1 MTKSTT
7 VRQNY
12 QLVNAKYKLDTTE
25 IKFIMVALTQIKKE
39 DTALQE
45 YEIKVSD
52 LESTLGSEQNYPRLK
67 QFAKKIMSKPLEV
80 LTDDGW
86 IVANWFADVEYK
98 KGQAKFIVTFSSKLK
113 PYLLDLQQR
122 YIHHNLKY
130 ILPLTSNYSVR
141 IYQLLKE
148 YEKLTKRYFDV
159 TDLMQILQVP
169 KSLERYDNFKRKV
182 LKVAELEIFEHTDI
196 AFTFEEEKQGKK
208 VFRLIFRIYPNPK
221 NAPKKENNNPTLI
234 SDTFEENSSFS
245 KYYGRNILTF
255 SGDLREHIIL
265 ITPYT
270 DGVLSVVFQ
279 DGSSLN
285 VENEKTLQMILK

>member
-25 IKFIMVALTQIKKE
+25 IKFIMVAITQIKKE

-52 LESTLGSEQNYPRLK
+52 LESILGAEQNHPRLK

-80 LTDDGW
+80 PTDDGW

-113 PYLLDLQQR
+113 PYLLDLRER
-122 YIHHNLKY
+122 YVHHNLKY
-130 ILPLTSNYSVR
+130 ILPLASTYSVR

-148 YEKLTKRYFDV
+148 YEKLTKRYFEV
-159 TDLMQILQVP
+159 SELMEILQVP

-182 LKVAELEIFEHTDI
+182 LKVAELELFEHTDI

-208 VFRLIFRIYPNPK
+208 VSRLIFRISPNPK
-221 NAPKKENNNPTLI
+221 NKSKEQ
-234 SDTFEENSSFS
+234 SSKQGTFDLKLENKFDE
-245 KYYGRNILTF
+245 YYGKNVKVNNVIL
-255 SGDLREHIIL
+255 EHILL
-265 ITPYT
+265 ITP
-270 DGVLSVVFQ
+270 LSDDSFIVKFADNTEVRFMN
-279 DGSSLN
+279 LTALT
-285 VENEKTLQMILK
+285 EKIL